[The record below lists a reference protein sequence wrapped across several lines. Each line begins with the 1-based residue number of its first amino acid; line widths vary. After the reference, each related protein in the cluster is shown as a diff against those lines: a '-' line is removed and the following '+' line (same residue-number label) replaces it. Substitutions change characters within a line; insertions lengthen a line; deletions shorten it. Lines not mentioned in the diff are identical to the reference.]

1 MQCTCCQPPTM
12 RRCILTR
19 SLTRHPPHR
28 CGHNYCQGCIE
39 EWIARAHSCPLCK
52 EGLVVGDLI
61 KNHTMD
67 SLLGRIAES
76 KKRAEERHF
85 SEILRTSST
94 SSGGGGGGTDSNDNG
109 DAEEGKAHH
118 TAIALNPI
126 QAVFRKHLKNVLY
139 DVESYY
145 AELQGRLRAGVE
157 KLRLTLAA
165 QVDRARL
172 QHHAQVKSFDGDAGD
187 GARGAGGEG
196 KGNDGGGDGGRDGGG
211 DNDGGVPPPP
221 GRSTPSAVDAMDTT
235 PVDGPPPGPPSLDRQ
250 SSRTAALQSVQGA
263 QAAHQAKVEELH
275 ARFDSAVALLVKS
288 YDEYMAGMTPP
299 VNLLPTTV
307 TVRVASKN
315 VRREEMKEM
324 GGGCVH
330 ARTWARRWVLS
341 DAVVCVCVCVC
352 V

>member
-1 MQCTCCQPPTM
+1 MCP
-12 RRCILTR
+12 LTLP
-19 SLTRHPPHR
+19 SHVSHTHHPPHR

-94 SSGGGGGGTDSNDNG
+94 TSGGGGGGGGTDSNDNG

-118 TAIALNPI
+118 TATALNPI
-126 QAVFRKHLKNVLY
+126 QAVFRRHLKNVLY
-139 DVESYY
+139 EVESYY

-157 KLRLTLAA
+157 KLRLALAA

-172 QHHAQVKSFDGDAGD
+172 QHHAQVRSFDGDAGD

-196 KGNDGGGDGGRDGGG
+196 KGNDGGGPSTDGGGDGGG
-211 DNDGGVPPPP
+211 DNNGGGVPPP
-221 GRSTPSAVDAMDTT
+221 
-235 PVDGPPPGPPSLDRQ
+235 PPPGPPSLDRQ
-250 SSRTAALQSVQGA
+250 SSRTAALQSVQEA

-299 VNLLPTTV
+299 VNLLPTMV

-315 VRREEMKEM
+315 VR
-324 GGGCVH
+324 
-330 ARTWARRWVLS
+330 
-341 DAVVCVCVCVC
+341 
-352 V
+352 